1 VPDEYDE
8 DQVIERFVV
17 VADILFATIFAVI
30 FAAIVV
36 ADVSNAGSVL

>member
-1 VPDEYDE
+1 M
-8 DQVIERFVV
+8 FVV

-36 ADVSNAGSVL
+36 ADVSNAAAVL